1 MSDKY
6 VDRLISAYLDEAV
19 TGDEQA
25 ELERLLKESDAA
37 RQRFWQLAEVHG
49 LAGDAA
55 KAAWTEHDTEH
66 DTGHAFANSSVGLSE
81 ATADKSTVSRLPSA
95 PRFLTSPL
103 AAAVVGLV
111 LGIVS
116 TTAILAATLSPPKL
130 YTIFAE
136 DFEQTAAPLAESH
149 PLTAGIWS
157 GDYSKLSGATQEVTP
172 ESGTTMLRYLRA
184 DYEGRHLPDSFSSDV
199 FHLIDVRE
207 HGSAFAAG
215 EAVVQLTAKFNAVP
229 FPEEEVYKC
238 TLTIFA
244 LDESGNES
252 LRDKT
257 SISKASLAYSRS
269 GRLLMDRDPATWQ
282 RLSNEMRVP
291 PETQYLMIRLGMSN
305 DTDTTGKRRDSFAG
319 HFVDSVE
326 LVFAHRPEIASR

>member
-1 MSDKY
+1 MSDEY
-6 VDRLISAYLDEAV
+6 VDRLINAYLDEAL
-19 TGDEQA
+19 TADEQG
-25 ELERLLKESDAA
+25 ELETLLKESEAA

-55 KAAWTEHDTEH
+55 KGAWTEHNAEH
-66 DTGHAFANSSVGLSE
+66 ERGHALADSSVDLSE
-81 ATADKSTVSRLPSA
+81 STADKLTASRLP
-95 PRFLTSPL
+95 RFLASPL
-103 AAAVVGLV
+103 ATAVVGLV

-136 DFEQTAAPLAESH
+136 DFEQATAPLADSH

-157 GDYSKLSGATQEVTP
+157 GDYSELSGATQEVTP

-207 HGSAFAAG
+207 HRSAFAAG
-215 EAVVQLTAKFNAVP
+215 DAVVQLSAKFNAVP
-229 FPEEEVYKC
+229 FPDDEIYKC

-305 DTDTTGKRRDSFAG
+305 DTDTTEKRRDSFTG
-319 HFVDSVE
+319 HFVDSVK
-326 LVFAHRPEIASR
+326 LVFGHRPEIASR